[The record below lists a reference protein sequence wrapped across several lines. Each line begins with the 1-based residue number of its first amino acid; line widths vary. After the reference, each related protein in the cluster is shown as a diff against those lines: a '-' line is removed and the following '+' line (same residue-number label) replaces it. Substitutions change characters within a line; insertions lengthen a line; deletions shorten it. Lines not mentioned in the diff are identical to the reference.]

1 MCSSAMSSPVKLAGP
16 GSQSASPR
24 SSSSPVPGLL
34 TLRKDAWRGGGG
46 GPHSA
51 RIASPAPGPEMRIT
65 ATPARPGPLASAQIV
80 SLWVMEFGV
89 ASLGDLQTEC
99 VIVVAIGGQMT
110 DAPLQERAAA
120 GNRLRRETSP
130 YLLQHR
136 DNPVNWWAWGPEA
149 LAEAKRTGKPIL
161 LSVGYAACHWCH
173 VMAHESFEDD
183 ETAAVMNDL
192 FVNIKVD
199 REERPDV
206 DAIYMAALHELGEQ
220 GGWPLTMF
228 LTSDAEPFWGGTY
241 FPKESRYGRPA
252 FLHVLKEI
260 ARVYRDEQ
268 GKVRQN
274 ADTLKDRLAPKL
286 DESGPDAIPG
296 DAALADLA
304 RRLLQLVD
312 PTHGGMRGAPK
323 FPQVQ
328 FFNFL
333 WRVGLRYG
341 LPNPLEAVELTLTHI
356 AQGGIYDHLGGGFA
370 RYSVDERWLV
380 PHFEK
385 MLYDNALLLELMT
398 EAWRETKSPL
408 LAMRA
413 SETVDWLL
421 REMVTE
427 EGGFASSLD
436 ADSEGEEGKFYVWS
450 LAEIEEVLGA
460 DTSVQDARLFAEI
473 YDVSREGN
481 FDGHNILNRINNL
494 QLRGAATE
502 ARLTLMR
509 EKLLARRAS
518 RVRPGFDDKV
528 LADWNGL
535 MVAALAKAADA
546 FDRPDWLAAAK
557 RAFVFVSSRMIS
569 GVRLLHSYRA
579 GEAKAPATAT
589 DYANMVK
596 AALALANV
604 TGNVDYLN
612 RARAWTQ
619 VLDHNYWAEAHG
631 GYFLAA
637 DDTGDLIVRTINA
650 LDDATPNANGTMV
663 SNLMQLYLW
672 TGEERYRDRSEGI
685 VRGFSGDLSRNVF
698 AHTGLLT
705 GALDLLAPAQIVIV
719 VPEGGDARELR
730 RALANVSLPGAVVQ
744 EVREGDQGTSAT
756 AASSPAHGK
765 SAIGGKPT
773 A

>member
-1 MCSSAMSSPVKLAGP
+1 M
-16 GSQSASPR
+16 
-24 SSSSPVPGLL
+24 
-34 TLRKDAWRGGGG
+34 GGG
-46 GPHSA
+46 
-51 RIASPAPGPEMRIT
+51 
-65 ATPARPGPLASAQIV
+65 
-80 SLWVMEFGV
+80 
-89 ASLGDLQTEC
+89 
-99 VIVVAIGGQMT
+99 
-110 DAPLQERAAA
+110 
-120 GNRLRRETSP
+120 RRS
-130 YLLQHR
+130 
-136 DNPVNWWAWGPEA
+136 
-149 LAEAKRTGKPIL
+149 
-161 LSVGYAACHWCH
+161 
-173 VMAHESFEDD
+173 
-183 ETAAVMNDL
+183 
-192 FVNIKVD
+192 
-199 REERPDV
+199 
-206 DAIYMAALHELGEQ
+206 
-220 GGWPLTMF
+220 
-228 LTSDAEPFWGGTY
+228 
-241 FPKESRYGRPA
+241 
-252 FLHVLKEI
+252 
-260 ARVYRDEQ
+260 
-268 GKVRQN
+268 
-274 ADTLKDRLAPKL
+274 
-286 DESGPDAIPG
+286 DAIPG

-312 PTHGGMRGAPK
+312 PTQGGIRGAPK
-323 FPQVQ
+323 FPQSG

-333 WRVGLRYG
+333 WRAGLRYG
-341 LPNPLEAVELTLTHI
+341 LPDPLQAVTLTLSHI

-398 EAWRETKSPL
+398 EVWRETKSPL

-450 LAEIEEVLGA
+450 FAEIEEVLGA

-473 YDVSREGN
+473 YDVTREGN
-481 FDGHNILNRINNL
+481 FEGQNILNRINSL
-494 QLRGAATE
+494 ELRDAATE
-502 ARLTLMR
+502 AGLAEMR

-535 MVAALAKAADA
+535 MIAALAKAADT
-546 FDRPDWLAAAK
+546 FDRPDWLAAAE
-557 RAFVFVSSRMIS
+557 RAFAFVSTRMTS

-596 AALALANV
+596 AALALANI

-619 VLDHNYWAEAHG
+619 VLDHHYWAEGHG

-637 DDTGDLIVRTINA
+637 DDTDDLIVRTINA

-663 SNLMQLYLW
+663 SNLMALYLW
-672 TGEERYRDRSEGI
+672 TGEERYRDRAEAI

-705 GALDLLAPAQIVIV
+705 AALDLLAPAQIVIV
-719 VPEGGDARELR
+719 VPEGGDARGLR

-744 EVREGDQGTSAT
+744 EVREGDSVPPN
-756 AASSPAHGK
+756 SPAHGK
-765 SAIGGKPT
+765 TAIEGKPT
-773 A
+773 AYVCIGPQCSMPVTDPAALVETVWEGRRAPSTITT

>member
-1 MCSSAMSSPVKLAGP
+1 M
-16 GSQSASPR
+16 QEQ
-24 SSSSPVPGLL
+24 
-34 TLRKDAWRGGGG
+34 
-46 GPHSA
+46 
-51 RIASPAPGPEMRIT
+51 AP
-65 ATPARPGPLASAQIV
+65 
-80 SLWVMEFGV
+80 
-89 ASLGDLQTEC
+89 
-99 VIVVAIGGQMT
+99 
-110 DAPLQERAAA
+110 
-120 GNRLRRETSP
+120 GNRLCRETSP
-130 YLLQHR
+130 YLLQHQ
-136 DNPVNWWAWGPEA
+136 DNPVYWWAWGPEA

-173 VMAHESFEDD
+173 VMAHESFEDA
-183 ETAAVMNDL
+183 ETAHVMNDL

-252 FLHVLKEI
+252 FEQVLKEI
-260 ARVYRDEQ
+260 ARIYREEQ

-274 ADTLKDRLAPKL
+274 ADALKDRLAPKFEEGGL
-286 DESGPDAIPG
+286 DAIPG
-296 DAALADLA
+296 DAALNDLA

-312 PTHGGMRGAPK
+312 PTHGGIRGAPK

-333 WRVGLRYG
+333 WRAGLRYG
-341 LPNPLEAVELTLTHI
+341 LPNPLQAVELTLAHI

-408 LAMRA
+408 FAMRV

-450 LAEIEEVLGA
+450 LAEIEEVLGPE
-460 DTSVQDARLFAEI
+460 DAKSFAEV
-473 YDVSREGN
+473 YDVTPEGN
-481 FDGHNILNRINNL
+481 FEGHTILNRINSL
-494 QLRGAATE
+494 ELRDAATE

-509 EKLLARRAS
+509 KKLLARRAS
-518 RVRPGFDDKV
+518 RIRPGFDDKV

-535 MVAALAKAADA
+535 MIGSLAKAADA
-546 FDRPDWLAAAK
+546 FDRPDWLAAAE
-557 RAFVFVSSRMIS
+557 RAFAFVSTRMTS

-589 DYANMVK
+589 DYANMIR

-612 RARAWTQ
+612 RARGWTQ
-619 VLDHNYWAEAHG
+619 VLDQHYWAEGHG
-631 GYFLAA
+631 GYYLAA

-650 LDDATPNANGTMV
+650 LDDATPNANGTIG
-663 SNLMQLYLW
+663 SNLMALYLW
-672 TGEERYRDRSEGI
+672 TGEERYRDRAKGI
-685 VRGFSGDLSRNVF
+685 VRGFSGAVSRNVF
-698 AHTGLLT
+698 SHTGLLT
-705 GALDLLAPAQIVIV
+705 GVIDLLAPAQIVIV

-730 RALANVSLPGAVVQ
+730 RALANLSVPGAVVQ
-744 EVREGDQGTSAT
+744 EVGEGDSIAVN
-756 AASSPAHGK
+756 SPAHGK
-765 SAIGGKPT
+765 TSIGGKPT
-773 A
+773 AYVCIGPQCSMPVTEPAALVETVKEARQVRVT